1 MQRRLWAASLAAF
14 CLSGVPVA
22 AQTDMRPA
30 PRPTAEGVSA
40 DVPGT
45 GADVPTA
52 EENATEVTEAEQ
64 MEEPSD
70 DTVPEETVA
79 AEDVSDLAVALTDR
93 LPPLRPDDLMSGHEF
108 RVAQA
113 AAARRDWDLALK
125 LAAAA
130 ADPVAVDL
138 IEWQRLRSGEGT
150 FADYLSFLERNPD
163 WPGLAL
169 LRRRG
174 ESEIPEG
181 ADPEQVLAFFGPQPP
196 QTGRGAFRLVRALDA
211 LGRGGDARAEALR
224 AWRGLEMSARDEED
238 FLRFYADTLSDAH
251 EDRID
256 FLLWEQDRDG
266 VARAK
271 GRVGAAWDAL
281 ADAREA
287 LQREAAGVDTLIGK
301 VPSALQGNGG
311 LAYDRFTWRLEK
323 GRRDDA
329 ADLMIEVST
338 SAEALGRPAAW
349 GNWRRILARQAMR
362 DGDAARAYTLASHH
376 YIPADSGEYSYSDL
390 EWLAGY
396 VALRYLD
403 DPATALT
410 HFRRFTASV
419 ETPISLSRGNYW
431 EGRALDAMGDAEA
444 AQVEYRKGGVHQTTF
459 YGLLAAE
466 KAGMGIDP
474 ALVADGPEPDWR
486 QAEFATSSVWRAA
499 GLWNDAGEQ
508 WEAIRFLS
516 HLAEIVPAADLVA
529 LTDATMSLGDT
540 FVTVRVAKQAASE
553 GVVAPRAYFP
563 LAGLGI
569 DLPVEEAL
577 ALSIARR
584 ESEFNVAA
592 VSPAGARGLM
602 QLMPG
607 TAKLVSG
614 QLDMPYVLSRLTSD
628 GVYNATLGSAY
639 LATLIEEFGPN
650 YALVAAGY
658 NAGPGR
664 PRRWVQQYGDPRD
677 PGMDP
682 VDWVEHIPFRETR
695 DYVMRVT
702 ESVPVYRA
710 RLTGESGGPIG
721 LTEILKAR

>member
-22 AQTDMRPA
+22 AQTDMRPS
-30 PRPTAEGVSA
+30 PRPVAESA
-40 DVPGT
+40 A
-45 GADVPTA
+45 ADESDTTVV
-52 EENATEVTEAEQ
+52 EENVLDVTEAEV
-64 MEEPSD
+64 MEDPAAEP
-70 DTVPEETVA
+70 VPEADAEG
-79 AEDVSDLAVALTDR
+79 EDVSDLAVSLIDR
-93 LPPLRPDDLMSGHEF
+93 LPPLRPDDLMTGHEF

-113 AAARRDWDLALK
+113 AAARKDWELALK
-125 LAAAA
+125 LAGAA

-150 FADYLSFLERNPD
+150 FADYLAFLERNAD

-181 ADPEQVLAFFGPQPP
+181 ADPEQVVAYFGPQAP
-196 QTGRGAFRLVRALDA
+196 QTGRGAFRLARALDA
-211 LGRGGDARAEALR
+211 LGRGDDAKAEALR
-224 AWRGLEMSARDEED
+224 AWRGIEMSAREED
-238 FLRFYADTLSDAH
+238 DFLGAYAETLKAAH
-251 EDRID
+251 EDRMD

-266 VARAK
+266 ILRAK

-301 VPSALQGNGG
+301 VPASLQNNGG

-362 DGDAARAYTLASHH
+362 DGDGARAYTLASHH

-419 ETPISLSRGNYW
+419 FTPISLSRGNYW

-444 AQVEYRKGGVHQTTF
+444 AQAEYRKGGVHQTTF

-466 KAGMGIDP
+466 KAGVGIDA

-486 QAEFATSSVWRAA
+486 QAGFATSTVWRAA
-499 GLWNDAGEQ
+499 KLWHDAGEQ
-508 WEAIRFLS
+508 WETIRFLS
-516 HLAEIVPAADLVA
+516 HLAEIVPTEELVA

-540 FVTVRVAKQAASE
+540 FVSVRVAKQAASE

-584 ESEFNVAA
+584 ESEFNVGA

-614 QLDMPYVLSRLTSD
+614 KLGLPYVLSRLTTD

-664 PRRWVQQYGDPRD
+664 PRRWVQDYGDPRY
-677 PGMDP
+677 PGTDP

-702 ESVPVYRA
+702 ESIPVYRA
-710 RLTGESGGPIG
+710 RLTGKAGGPIG
-721 LTEILKAR
+721 LTEILTAR